1 MDIMWKQLVITCI
14 EFVIGIGDFDL
25 LFKEC
30 RDFFEA
36 NSHLDL
42 FYSQLEY
49 FIMLNKI
56 KKIQENQV
64 FYEIVEYF
72 IKENKFKVV

>member
-30 RDFFEA
+30 RDFFKA
-36 NSHLDL
+36 NTHLDL

-49 FIMLNKI
+49 FIMLNKDD
-56 KKIQENQV
+56 EN
-64 FYEIVEYF
+64 FNPF
-72 IKENKFKVV
+72 IKIKST